1 MHMSDALLIPAVGG
15 TMYLTSAI
23 AARQSIKKIN
33 LEEDYKKLSLMG
45 VAGAFVF
52 AAQMVNFTIPGTGAS
67 GHLCGGV
74 LLTAILGP
82 YAAFI
87 TMIGILLIQALMFA
101 DGGIL
106 ALGCN
111 IWNMAFYGC
120 FLGGFL
126 IWKPMMKQ
134 GMTKKKIMAA
144 SVIASML
151 TLQLGAF
158 SVVLETTISGIT
170 ELPLIQFTALMQPI
184 HLIIGLIEGLITG
197 SVLVYM
203 YETRPEIIWNEKT
216 ICEAGNKKTIQ
227 LIFTASLIVSG
238 LFALLASGNP
248 DGLEWAIERAANGTE
263 IIGNSAVHHLLS
275 KLQIGTS
282 LLPDYSLP
290 GSSTP
295 FGTILSGITGVLLL
309 TASGILASF
318 VLKRFRKKKSYES

>member
-295 FGTILSGITGVLLL
+295 FGTFVSGITGVLLL

-318 VLKRFRKKKSYES
+318 VLKRFRKKKNYES